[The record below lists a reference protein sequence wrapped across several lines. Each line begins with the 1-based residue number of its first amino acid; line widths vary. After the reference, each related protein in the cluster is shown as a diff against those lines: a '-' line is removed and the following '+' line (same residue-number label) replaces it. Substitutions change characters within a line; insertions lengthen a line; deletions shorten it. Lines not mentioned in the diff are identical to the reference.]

1 MTEKDIRDKIT
12 KLRVEHNHLSEYQ
25 LSLDLGQSKGYIQ
38 GIAAGRSL
46 PSMKM
51 FLNICE
57 YFSIEPAEFFEE
69 PMASALERRSAQRAQ
84 RIDGRGY
91 GTFAV
96 HNQKNE
102 IREVALSEVDYEKD

>member
-46 PSMKM
+46 PSMQM
-51 FLNICE
+51 CLNICE

-69 PMASALERRSAQRAQ
+69 PMASALEREVR
-84 RIDGRGY
+84 
-91 GTFAV
+91 
-96 HNQKNE
+96 
-102 IREVALSEVDYEKD
+102 RELSGLTEEDMGHLLYIIKRMKSEK

>member
-12 KLRVEHNHLSEYQ
+12 QLRVEHNHLSEYQ
-25 LSLDLGQSKGYIQ
+25 LSLELGQSKGYIQ
-38 GIAAGRSL
+38 GITAGRSL

-69 PMASALERRSAQRAQ
+69 PTASALERELRR
-84 RIDGRGY
+84 
-91 GTFAV
+91 
-96 HNQKNE
+96 E
-102 IREVALSEVDYEKD
+102 IRGLTEEDMKHLLYIIKRMKSDNSRK

>member
-57 YFSIEPAEFFEE
+57 YFSIEPAEFFFEE
-69 PMASALERRSAQRAQ
+69 PMASALEREVR
-84 RIDGRGY
+84 
-91 GTFAV
+91 
-96 HNQKNE
+96 
-102 IREVALSEVDYEKD
+102 RELSGLTEEDMGHLLYIIKRMKSEK

>member
-12 KLRVEHNHLSEYQ
+12 QLRVEHNHLSEYQ

-57 YFSIEPAEFFEE
+57 YFLIEPAEFFEE
-69 PMASALERRSAQRAQ
+69 PMASALQ
-84 RIDGRGY
+84 
-91 GTFAV
+91 
-96 HNQKNE
+96 
-102 IREVALSEVDYEKD
+102 REVRRELSGLTEEDMGHLLYIIKRMKSEK

>member
-1 MTEKDIRDKIT
+1 MTETDIRDQIT
-12 KLRVEHNHLSEYQ
+12 KLRVDHNHLSEYQ

-57 YFSIEPAEFFEE
+57 YFSIELAEFFEE
-69 PMASALERRSAQRAQ
+69 PMASALEREVR
-84 RIDGRGY
+84 
-91 GTFAV
+91 
-96 HNQKNE
+96 
-102 IREVALSEVDYEKD
+102 RELSGLTEEDMGHLLYIIKRMKSEK